1 MKENEISELII
12 NLAIK
17 VHSILGPGLLES
29 VYEECLC
36 HELKKA
42 GLSFVRQQPV
52 KLIYDGLTMDVA
64 FRADIVVEN
73 KVIVELKSVREV
85 DKVMKKILLTYLR
98 IMDKR
103 LGLLINFNEVLL
115 KDGISRIVNNL
126 EE

>member
-17 VHSILGPGLLES
+17 VHTALGPGLLES

-36 HELKKA
+36 HEFKKA
-42 GLSFVRQQPV
+42 GLNFVRQQPI
-52 KLIYDGLTMDVA
+52 KLVYDGLIMDVA
-64 FRADIVVEN
+64 FRADIIVED
-73 KVIVELKSVREV
+73 KVIIELKSVKEV

-98 IMDKR
+98 LTDKH

-115 KDGISRIVNNL
+115 KDGITRIVNNL

>member
-1 MKENEISELII
+1 M
-12 NLAIK
+12 
-17 VHSILGPGLLES
+17 G
-29 VYEECLC
+29 Y
-36 HELKKA
+36 
-42 GLSFVRQQPV
+42 VRQQPV

>member
-17 VHSILGPGLLES
+17 VHTALGPGLLES

-36 HELKKA
+36 HELNKA
-42 GLSFVRQQPV
+42 GLGYVRQQPV

-115 KDGISRIVNNL
+115 RDGISRIVNNL

>member
-1 MKENEISELII
+1 M
-12 NLAIK
+12 
-17 VHSILGPGLLES
+17 G
-29 VYEECLC
+29 Y
-36 HELKKA
+36 
-42 GLSFVRQQPV
+42 VRQQPV
-52 KLIYDGLTMDVA
+52 KLIYDGLAMDVA